1 MEPKISHIY
10 EIVLSNNIVKQ
21 FALSFEQAQELGM
34 IRKHST
40 IVEVSVASKNKSYD
54 NNNNLFYRD
63 AGV

>member
-1 MEPKISHIY
+1 MIS
-10 EIVLSNNIVKQ
+10 
-21 FALSFEQAQELGM
+21 
-34 IRKHST
+34 KHST